1 MYMCMGIRCAHIQPT
16 KCMYLPSFIV
26 IAVFQLSQVMLFKW
40 IITWKVKLI
49 PWKRRES
56 NVKNDAKN
64 SIHKTVILSQSFR
77 SWAAAASPALPR
89 AVLRS
94 SRVAEL
100 VLCSHWASMALS
112 QLTGAPCMRFGLA
125 SMFDSSPGRNPRWV
139 PISLHLVAYCESWPT
154 RPPRWYWV
162 SLPDSHSDC
171 WW

>member
-1 MYMCMGIRCAHIQPT
+1 MWREEYKFKLM
-16 KCMYLPSFIV
+16 L
-26 IAVFQLSQVMLFKW
+26 AVL
-40 IITWKVKLI
+40 
-49 PWKRRES
+49 
-56 NVKNDAKN
+56 NDN
-64 SIHKTVILSQSFR
+64 KTVRLSQSFR

-139 PISLHLVAYCESWPT
+139 PISLHLLPQLSHGTHGLHWYGVNAYKYFVDWRVIESGDVMIKNKDT
-154 RPPRWYWV
+154 TMIKEWV
-162 SLPDSHSDC
+162 HIKGIFVVCDFKQKKL
-171 WW
+171 